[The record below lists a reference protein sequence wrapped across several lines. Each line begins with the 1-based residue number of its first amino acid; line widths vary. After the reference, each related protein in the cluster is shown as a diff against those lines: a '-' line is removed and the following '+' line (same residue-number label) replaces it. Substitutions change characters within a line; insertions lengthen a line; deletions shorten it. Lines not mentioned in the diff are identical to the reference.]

1 MCGVMKKSCGNLYN
15 LCMQVRERSEGCS
28 LIGQLLTGWCML
40 CFGASP
46 SVIMMSR
53 CQILV
58 PCEGDGVGERLPC
71 ALLLEA
77 CHVTLIPCEGD
88 GVDERLPCALLSEAC
103 HVTLVPCKGDG
114 VGERLPCVLLSE
126 APHVPER
133 EGRGPEEYVSCYHL
147 SCCCWKP
154 GR

>member
-1 MCGVMKKSCGNLYN
+1 MVIAQLGMCGVIKKSYGNLYN
-15 LCMQVRERSEGCS
+15 LCMQVRERSDGCS

-71 ALLLEA
+71 
-77 CHVTLIPCEGD
+77 
-88 GVDERLPCALLSEAC
+88 
-103 HVTLVPCKGDG
+103 
-114 VGERLPCVLLSE
+114 VLLSE

>member
-1 MCGVMKKSCGNLYN
+1 MKKSYGNLYN

-71 ALLLEA
+71 
-77 CHVTLIPCEGD
+77 
-88 GVDERLPCALLSEAC
+88 
-103 HVTLVPCKGDG
+103 
-114 VGERLPCVLLSE
+114 VLLSVISL
-126 APHVPER
+126 HFPELCPLGMTPNLFMWTGGR
-133 EGRGPEEYVSCYHL
+133 LWVEGNGPSIL
-147 SCCCWKP
+147 PLASSDW
-154 GR
+154 R

>member
-1 MCGVMKKSCGNLYN
+1 MSSIIMWYVNYLS
-15 LCMQVRERSEGCS
+15 RSDGCS

-58 PCEGDGVGERLPC
+58 PCEGDGVGERLP
-71 ALLLEA
+71 
-77 CHVTLIPCEGD
+77 
-88 GVDERLPCALLSEAC
+88 RALLSEAC

-126 APHVPER
+126 VPHVPER
-133 EGRGPEEYVSCYHL
+133 EGGGPEEYVSCYHL